1 MLSIYP
7 VFFPCFKCK
16 ADACSHTCCQIWEI
30 DIDPDSEARYRSE
43 KGLLGEELAQW
54 MQKSEDGSTCFKL
67 NDEGYCHFLTKEG
80 LCRLFLEKGDDYLC
94 DICKMHPRFFKYIDD
109 WELCGTGLSCERTVE
124 QIMEEKGSLTFR
136 ADKAD
141 GFYSLEDLVNALGW
155 DMQTSAYVFR
165 PSLEEKRVK
174 TVLSRLEKTEPIDEA
189 WTDRLSLMTRK
200 TDSLIR
206 LARAYLSK
214 YDPYFFNRL
223 YQYIWYRA
231 LDESDAYGMAAVSD
245 FARDAAEYIFLEAA
259 LTDDP
264 IRSAARWSHQVEYDT
279 KNPAILL
286 NLIAN
291 AEEEGKDV

>member
-7 VFFPCFKCK
+7 VFFPYFKCK

-43 KGLLGEELAQW
+43 KGPLGEELAQW

-80 LCRLFLEKGDDYLC
+80 LCRLVLEKGDDYLC

-141 GFYSLEDLVNALGW
+141 GFYSLEDLVNGKW
-155 DMQTSAYVFR
+155 
-165 PSLEEKRVK
+165 P
-174 TVLSRLEKTEPIDEA
+174 
-189 WTDRLSLMTRK
+189 
-200 TDSLIR
+200 
-206 LARAYLSK
+206 
-214 YDPYFFNRL
+214 
-223 YQYIWYRA
+223 
-231 LDESDAYGMAAVSD
+231 VS
-245 FARDAAEYIFLEAA
+245 
-259 LTDDP
+259 
-264 IRSAARWSHQVEYDT
+264 
-279 KNPAILL
+279 
-286 NLIAN
+286 
-291 AEEEGKDV
+291 